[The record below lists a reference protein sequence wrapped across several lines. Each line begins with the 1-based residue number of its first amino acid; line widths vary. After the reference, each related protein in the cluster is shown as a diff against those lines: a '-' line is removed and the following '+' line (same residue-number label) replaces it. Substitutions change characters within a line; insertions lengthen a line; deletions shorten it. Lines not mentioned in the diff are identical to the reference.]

1 MLASKQLLLH
11 HVSPIEGRVA
21 GGTVSAPAPPAPAA
35 PAQALKRRWL
45 VFGIVSIGLFMAS
58 IDQTIVAT
66 ALPAIEHDLHAG
78 INWSGWTITIYA
90 LGQVIAMPMAG
101 KISDMY
107 GRKKVFGVS
116 AAVFTIASL
125 CCGFAPNMPLLLLPR
140 FIQALGGGAFM
151 PSATGIVSDHF
162 GPERDRAV
170 GMFTSILP
178 VGGIIGPIVGGI
190 FVSYWSWRGIF
201 LVNVPIGILLIALTI
216 KFIPSSA
223 AGATGGEAGRRN
235 SRIDI
240 RGIVLLAVLIATAM
254 FGVSYLGS
262 GRIPL
267 YSPVFLGAEAVAFIT
282 LCLFVRHSR
291 RAAAPFV
298 PYRLLRGR
306 GFGVM
311 NLINLVYGAAAL
323 GFSALVPLY
332 AQDRYHIS
340 ALGAGT
346 LLTARAVGMIAVA
359 GVAAMAL
366 RRTGYRWPMIIGFA
380 VLAGGLVMM
389 SLSPGFS
396 AYAWLAIAAAI
407 TGFGMGLSVPASNN
421 ASLQLAPDQV
431 AAIAGLRG
439 MFRQSGAIIAVSV
452 TTAIIARS
460 STPGLVQAH
469 VFVVFAILLVLLLP
483 LIRLVPDHHGN
494 W

>member
-1 MLASKQLLLH
+1 
-11 HVSPIEGRVA
+11 
-21 GGTVSAPAPPAPAA
+21 
-35 PAQALKRRWL
+35 
-45 VFGIVSIGLFMAS
+45 
-58 IDQTIVAT
+58 
-66 ALPAIEHDLHAG
+66 
-78 INWSGWTITIYA
+78 
-90 LGQVIAMPMAG
+90 MPMAG

-125 CCGFAPNMPLLLLPR
+125 CCGFAPTMPLLLLPR

-151 PSATGIVSDHF
+151 PSATGIVADHF

-223 AGATGGEAGRRN
+223 GGVAGREN

-240 RGIVLLAVLIATAM
+240 KGIALLAVLIATAM

-267 YSPVFLGAEAVAFIT
+267 YSPVFLGAEAVALVTLWAFI
-282 LCLFVRHSR
+282 RHSR
-291 RAAAPFV
+291 RDAAPFV

-332 AQDRYHIS
+332 AQNRYHIS

-366 RRTGYRWPMIIGFA
+366 RRTGYRLPMIIGFA

-389 SLSPGFS
+389 SLSPGLS
-396 AYAWLAIAAAI
+396 AYAWLAIAAAV

>member
-11 HVSPIEGRVA
+11 YVSTIEGRASAAAVPA
-21 GGTVSAPAPPAPAA
+21 NTVSAPAD
-35 PAQALKRRWL
+35 PAQALERRWL

-66 ALPAIEHDLHAG
+66 ALPSIEHDLHAG

-125 CCGFAPNMPLLLLPR
+125 CCGFAPTMPLLLLPR

-223 AGATGGEAGRRN
+223 AREAGREN
-235 SRIDI
+235 NRIDV
-240 RGIVLLAVLIATAM
+240 RGIALLAVLIATAM

-262 GRIPL
+262 GQVPL
-267 YSPVFLGAEAVAFIT
+267 YSPVFLGAEAVALVA

-291 RAAAPFV
+291 RDAAPFV

-311 NLINLVYGAAAL
+311 NFINLVYGAAAL

-332 AQDRYHIS
+332 AQDRYHIA

-359 GVAAMAL
+359 GVAAMTL
-366 RRTGYRWPMIIGFA
+366 RRTGYRLPMIIGFA

-389 SLSPGFS
+389 ALSPGIS
-396 AYAWLAIAAAI
+396 AYAWLAVAAAV

-439 MFRQSGAIIAVSV
+439 MFRQSGSIIAVSV
-452 TTAIIARS
+452 TTAIMARS

>member
-1 MLASKQLLLH
+1 MSVIDNRATAAADG
-11 HVSPIEGRVA
+11 EGA
-21 GGTVSAPAPPAPAA
+21 LPAAVAA
-35 PAQALKRRWL
+35 PAELLPRRWL

-107 GRKKVFGVS
+107 GRKKVFAVS
-116 AAVFTIASL
+116 AAVFTLASL
-125 CCGFAPNMPLLLLPR
+125 CCGFAPNMALLLVPR

-151 PSATGIVSDHF
+151 PSATGIVADHF

-178 VGGIIGPIVGGI
+178 VGGIIGPIVGGV

-201 LVNVPIGILLIALTI
+201 LVNVPIGIALIALTV
-216 KFIPSSA
+216 KFIPSSSV
-223 AGATGGEAGRRN
+223 RKQ
-235 SRIDI
+235 SRVDLH
-240 RGIVLLAVLIATAM
+240 GIILLAVLIATAM
-254 FGVSYLGS
+254 FGISYLGS
-262 GRIPL
+262 GQIPL
-267 YSPVFLGAEAVAFIT
+267 YSPVFLGSEAVALVA
-282 LCLFVRHSR
+282 LCAFVRHSR

-306 GFGVM
+306 GFGIM

-332 AQDRYHIS
+332 AQDRYHI
-340 ALGAGT
+340 APLGAGT

-366 RRTGYRWPMIIGFA
+366 RRTGYRLPMIIGFA
-380 VLAGGLVMM
+380 VLAGGLLMM
-389 SLSPGFS
+389 SLSPGLS
-396 AYAWLAIAAAI
+396 PYAWLAIAAAI

-439 MFRQSGAIIAVSV
+439 MFRQSGSIIAVSV
-452 TTAIIARS
+452 TTAIMARS
-460 STPGLVQAH
+460 SHPGLVQAH
-469 VFVVFAILLVLLLP
+469 VFVVFAILLIALLP